1 MEARKKNTLC
11 LSPTQEF
18 RVGKLRIGCL
28 DFWILKGC
36 SLSTA
41 EGDHRRLAAWE
52 MVFRTQVENYSE
64 HGEPGPGGD
73 KRANGFLSLRC

>member
-18 RVGKLRIGCL
+18 RVGKPRIGCL
-28 DFWILKGC
+28 DFRILKGC
-36 SLSTA
+36 PFSTA
-41 EGDHRRLAAWE
+41 KGDPPRVAAWE
-52 MVFRTQVENYSE
+52 TVFRTQVENYSE
-64 HGEPGPGGD
+64 HGELGPGGD